1 MNIDK
6 IQPNYIFKVD
16 PVNFFEAGKQRQTGK
31 NNSFN
36 SGLFTQL
43 SNEAY
48 NLNHPKV
55 AGSETQAKSLD
66 LLA

>member
-16 PVNFFEAGKQRQTGK
+16 PVNFFESGKQRKAEK

-36 SGLFTQL
+36 SGLFTQQT
-43 SNEAY
+43 NEAY
-48 NLNHPKV
+48 NLNHPRV
-55 AGSETQAKSLD
+55 AGSQTQAKSLD